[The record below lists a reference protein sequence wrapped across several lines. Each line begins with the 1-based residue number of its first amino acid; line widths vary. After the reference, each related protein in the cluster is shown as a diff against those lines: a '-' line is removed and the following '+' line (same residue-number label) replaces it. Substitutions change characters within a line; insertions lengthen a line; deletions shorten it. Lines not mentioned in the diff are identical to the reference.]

1 MTGDLCGDLR
11 DGRWGDAVPVGSSP
25 WFHVR
30 LTFGRGTHVD
40 VLAVMADGRVSI
52 EDVRAQPPL
61 SLEEF
66 ASLSGWIDGSLQEAC
81 RTVTG
86 LPDRA
91 APASGRS
98 AEPGEAAT
106 HRARSALPRGV
117 EGRRAVAEAYRA
129 AQGAGA
135 DPVLAVMC
143 ATGRSR
149 RRSLRMIAGARDA
162 GLLAPRHNR
171 R

>member
-1 MTGDLCGDLR
+1 MAGDLR
-11 DGRWGDAVPVGSSP
+11 DDVVGACPSP

-30 LTFGRGTHVD
+30 LAFGHGAHAD
-40 VLAVMADGRVSI
+40 VLAVVADGRVSI

-61 SLEEF
+61 SLAEF
-66 ASLSGWIDGSLQEAC
+66 ASLGAWIEGSLQDAC
-81 RTVTG
+81 RTVADQ
-86 LPDRA
+86 PDHA
-91 APASGRS
+91 VPAPGG
-98 AEPGEAAT
+98 PGETSAR
-106 HRARSALPRGV
+106 RARSALPRGV

-129 AQGAGA
+129 AQSEGS

-149 RRSLRMIAGARDA
+149 RKSLRLIAGARDA